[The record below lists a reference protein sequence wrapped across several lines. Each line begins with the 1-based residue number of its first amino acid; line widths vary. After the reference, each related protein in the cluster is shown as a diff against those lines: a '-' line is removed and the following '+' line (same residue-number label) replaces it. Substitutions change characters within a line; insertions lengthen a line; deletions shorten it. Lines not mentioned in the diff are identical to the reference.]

1 MPTSV
6 SIDVGSYTIKAV
18 QAKKLKPLTIDRTV
32 EVFNPVGNAMP
43 TDDVA
48 VEKLSKVIDTMFQD
62 HGLGRTDV
70 RLSLPEHVVSTK
82 IISIPVLNDAELAS
96 AINWQAEQHIPIPL
110 DELSLEYQVLSRPQ
124 NRNDKAAQMRV
135 LLVGVRKQIIDKY
148 LEVFLRIGIEPSI
161 LETNVLSV
169 FRAMQPKLDDPTTLV
184 VHMGA
189 ATTDMF
195 VVHNG
200 ELRFVYTYGSGGQV
214 LSRTIEQAI
223 QLDSKQ
229 AEQYKRT
236 YGIDPA
242 QLGGKMREV
251 LLPTLRLTTLEMQ
264 KTMQF
269 FVTLAPGETVKR
281 ILLSGGASQLP
292 GYVQYVTEQLGVEV
306 LMATP
311 FNGVTGEV
319 PATNQE
325 AFSVCTGL
333 LMREL

>member
-6 SIDVGSYTIKAV
+6 SIDIGSYTIKAV

-32 EVFNPVGNAMP
+32 EVFNPAGTAMP
-43 TDDVA
+43 SDDAA
-48 VEKLSKVIDTMFQD
+48 VEKLAKVIDTMFQD
-62 HGLGRTDV
+62 HSLGRTDV

-110 DELSLEYQVLSRPQ
+110 DELSLEYQVLYRPS
-124 NRNDKAAQMRV
+124 NKDKNAQMRV
-135 LLVGVRKQIIDKY
+135 LLVGVRKSVIDKF
-148 LEVFLRIGIEPSI
+148 LDVFLRVGIEPTL
-161 LETNVLSV
+161 LETHVLST
-169 FRAMQPKLDDPTTLV
+169 FRAVQVKPEDPTTLV

-189 ATTDMF
+189 STTDMF
-195 VVHNG
+195 VVHQG

-214 LSRTIEQAI
+214 LTKTVEQAI

-236 YGIDPA
+236 YGIDPN
-242 QLGGKMREV
+242 QLGGKIRDV
-251 LLPTLRLTTLEMQ
+251 LLPILRLTTLEMQ

-281 ILLSGGASQLP
+281 IVLSGGASQLP
-292 GYVQYVTEQLGVEV
+292 GYVQYVTEQLGAEV
-306 LMATP
+306 LMASP
-311 FNGVTGEV
+311 FATATGEL
-319 PATNQE
+319 PGTNQE
-325 AFSVCTGL
+325 AFSICTGL
-333 LMREL
+333 LMRDL

>member
-32 EVFNPVGNAMP
+32 EVFNPVGTAMP

-48 VEKLSKVIDTMFQD
+48 VEKLAKVIDTMFQD
-62 HGLGRTDV
+62 HSLGRTDV

-110 DELSLEYQVLSRPQ
+110 DELSLEYQVLYRPPG
-124 NRNDKAAQMRV
+124 RDKNAQMRV
-135 LLVGVRKQIIDKY
+135 LLVGVRKSVIDKY
-148 LEVFLRIGIEPSI
+148 LEVFLRIGIEPTM
-161 LETNVLSV
+161 LETHVLSV
-169 FRAMQPKLDDPTTLV
+169 FRAMQIKQEDATSLV

-189 ATTDMF
+189 STTDMF
-195 VVHNG
+195 VVHEG

-236 YGIDPA
+236 YGIDPN
-242 QLGGKMREV
+242 QLGGKIRDV
-251 LLPTLRLTTLEMQ
+251 LLPILRLTTLEMQ

-269 FVTLAPGETVKR
+269 FATIAPGETVKR

-292 GYVQYVTEQLGVEV
+292 GYVQYVTEQLGAEV
-306 LMATP
+306 LMSSP
-311 FNGVTGEV
+311 FGTATGEV
-319 PATNQE
+319 PAANQT

>member
-32 EVFNPVGNAMP
+32 EVFNPIGTAMP
-43 TDDVA
+43 TDDAA
-48 VEKLSKVIDTMFQD
+48 VERLAKVIDTMFQD
-62 HGLGRTDV
+62 HALGRTDV
-70 RLSLPEHVVSTK
+70 RLALPEHVVSTK

-110 DELSLEYQVLSRPQ
+110 DELSLEYQVLHRPVQ
-124 NRNDKAAQMRV
+124 RDKNAQMRV
-135 LLVGVRKQIIDKY
+135 LLVGVRKSVIDKY
-148 LEVFLRIGIEPSI
+148 LDVFLRIGIEPTL
-161 LETNVLSV
+161 LETHVLSTY
-169 FRAMQPKLDDPTTLV
+169 RTMQMKAEDPTTLV

-189 ATTDMF
+189 STTDMF
-195 VVHNG
+195 VAHQA

-214 LSRTIEQAI
+214 LSRTVEQAI
-223 QLDSKQ
+223 QLDAKQ

-242 QLGGKMREV
+242 QLGGKIREV
-251 LLPTLRLTTLEMQ
+251 LLPILRLTTLEMQ

-281 ILLSGGASQLP
+281 VLLSGGASQLP
-292 GYVQYVTEQLGVEV
+292 GYVQYVTEQLGTEV
-306 LMATP
+306 LMSSP
-311 FNGVTGEV
+311 FAAATGEI
-319 PATNQE
+319 PTTNQG
-325 AFSVCTGL
+325 AFTVCTGL

>member
-1 MPTSV
+1 MPSAV

-18 QAKKLKPLTIDRTV
+18 QAKKTNPLTIDRTV
-32 EVFNPVGNAMP
+32 EVFNPVGTAMP
-43 TDDVA
+43 TDDTGI
-48 VEKLSKVIDTMFQD
+48 EKLSKVIDTMFQD
-62 HGLGRTDV
+62 HSLGRTDV

-110 DELSLEYQVLSRPQ
+110 DELSLEYQVLSRP
-124 NRNDKAAQMRV
+124 NTRDKQAQMRV
-135 LLVGVRKQIIDKY
+135 LLVGVRKQVIDKY
-148 LEVFLRIGIEPSI
+148 LDIFLKIGIEPSA

-169 FRAMQPKLDDPTTLV
+169 FRAMKPKQDDPTTLV

-195 VVHNG
+195 VVHEG

-242 QLGGKMREV
+242 QLNGKIREV
-251 LLPTLRLTTLEMQ
+251 LLPILRLTTLEMQ

-269 FVTLAPGETVKR
+269 FATLAPGESVKR

-306 LMATP
+306 LMSTP
-311 FNGVTGEV
+311 FNGVNGEI
-319 PATNQE
+319 PSTNQA

-333 LMREL
+333 LMREQ

>member
-18 QAKKLKPLTIDRTV
+18 QVKKLKPLMIDRTV
-32 EVFNPVGNAMP
+32 EVFNPVGTALP
-43 TDDVA
+43 TDDLA
-48 VEKLSKVIDTMFQD
+48 VEKLAKVIDTMFQD
-62 HGLGRTDV
+62 HSLSRTDV

-82 IISIPVLNDAELAS
+82 IISIPILNDAELAS

-110 DELSLEYQVLSRPQ
+110 DELSLEYQVLYRPQ
-124 NRNDKAAQMRV
+124 GRDKNAQMRV
-135 LLVGVRKQIIDKY
+135 LLVGVRKSVIDKY
-148 LEVFLRIGIEPSI
+148 LDVFLRIGIEPTI
-161 LETNVLSV
+161 LETHVLSV
-169 FRAMQPKLDDPTTLV
+169 FRAMQIKPEYATTLV

-189 ATTDMF
+189 STTDMF
-195 VVHNG
+195 VVHEG

-214 LSRTIEQAI
+214 LSRTVEQAI

-236 YGIDPA
+236 YGIDPS
-242 QLGGKMREV
+242 QLGGKIRDV
-251 LLPTLRLTTLEMQ
+251 LLPILRLTTLEMQ
-264 KTMQF
+264 KTIQF
-269 FVTLAPGETVKR
+269 FATIAPGESVKR

-292 GYVQYVTEQLGVEV
+292 GYIQYVTEQLGVEV
-306 LMATP
+306 LMSSP
-311 FNGVTGEV
+311 FGSATGEV
-319 PATNQE
+319 PATNQA

>member
-1 MPTSV
+1 MPSSV
-6 SIDVGSYTIKAV
+6 SLDVGSYTIKAV

-32 EVFNPVGNAMP
+32 EVFNPVGTAMP

-48 VEKLSKVIDTMFQD
+48 VDKLSKVLDTMFQD
-62 HGLGRTDV
+62 HSLARTDV

-110 DELSLEYQVLSRPQ
+110 DELSLEYQVLSRPKT
-124 NRNDKAAQMRV
+124 RDKQAQMRV
-135 LLVGVRKQIIDKY
+135 LLVGVRKQVIDKY
-148 LEVFLRIGIEPSI
+148 LDVLLRIGVEPTL

-169 FRAMQPKLDDPTTLV
+169 YRAMQPKVDDPTTLV

-195 VVHNG
+195 VVHEG

-236 YGIDPA
+236 YGIEPD
-242 QLGGKMREV
+242 QLNGKIREV
-251 LLPTLRLTTLEMQ
+251 LLPILRLTTLEMQ

-306 LMATP
+306 LMSSP
-311 FNGVTGEV
+311 FTGVSGEI
-319 PATNQE
+319 PTTNQA